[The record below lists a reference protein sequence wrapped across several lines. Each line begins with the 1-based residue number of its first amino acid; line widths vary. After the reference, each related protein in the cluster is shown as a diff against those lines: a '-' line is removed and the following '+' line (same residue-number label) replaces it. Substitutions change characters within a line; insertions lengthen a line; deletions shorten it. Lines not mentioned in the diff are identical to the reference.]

1 MEMRGGVR
9 GIKTEAHDAFKAEA
23 RGGKDSKSQGG
34 YVDDYYYEDG
44 YSLEL

>member
-9 GIKTEAHDAFKAEA
+9 GIKTEAHDEFEAEA
-23 RGGKDSKSQGG
+23 WDGKYSKSLEG
-34 YVDDYYYEDG
+34 YVDDQYYEDG